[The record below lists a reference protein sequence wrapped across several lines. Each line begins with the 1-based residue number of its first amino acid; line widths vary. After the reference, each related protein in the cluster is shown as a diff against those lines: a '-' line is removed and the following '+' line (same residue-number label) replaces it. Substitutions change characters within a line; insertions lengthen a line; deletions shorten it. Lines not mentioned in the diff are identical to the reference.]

1 MKRHWT
7 QKVCILTMLISL
19 GCAAPATAVDLY
31 GFGSYWDK
39 KDVEGSWG
47 AGLGVTL
54 DLFFIDYLRLDG
66 RVYFFENSDL
76 DKDDSLTLMPID
88 LGLQV
93 HLFPDADV
101 DPYGLAGVSFLYA
114 DADKIDVDSTFGAYI
129 GAGLDVKL
137 GIPFFKLFGE
147 AIYRFSDIDTALRDD
162 VDVSGFTTN
171 IGLKFNF

>member
-7 QKVCILTMLISL
+7 QNVCILIILLSL
-19 GCAAPATAVDLY
+19 SCATPAAALDLY

-39 KDVEGSWG
+39 NDVEGSWG
-47 AGLGVTL
+47 AGLGASL
-54 DLFFIDYLRLDG
+54 PLLIDFIRLDG
-66 RVYFFENSDL
+66 RIYFFENSDL
-76 DKDDSLTLMPID
+76 DTDDSLTLVPVD

-93 HLFPDADV
+93 HLFPDADI
-101 DPYGLAGVSFLYA
+101 DPYGLAGISFLYA

-147 AIYRFSDIDTALRDD
+147 ALYRFSDIDTALRDN
-162 VDVSGFTTN
+162 VDVSGFTAN
-171 IGLKFNF
+171 VGLKFTF

>member
-1 MKRHWT
+1 MGNKRIR
-7 QKVCILTMLISL
+7 QSILLVIL
-19 GCAAPATAVDLY
+19 VLLYAVPAVAVDLY

-39 KDVEGSWG
+39 QDVEGSWG
-47 AGLGVTL
+47 AGLGVTM

-76 DKDDSLTLMPID
+76 DTDDSLTLLPID

-101 DPYGLAGVSFLYA
+101 DPYALAGVSYLYA
-114 DADKIDVDSTFGAYI
+114 DADKIDVDSTFGAYV
-129 GAGLDVKL
+129 GAGVDLQL

-147 AIYRFSDIDTALRDD
+147 AIYRFSDIDTALRDN
-162 VDVSGFTTN
+162 VDVSGFTAN
-171 IGLKFNF
+171 VGLKFNF

>member
-1 MKRHWT
+1 MKKHWT
-7 QKVCILTMLISL
+7 QNVCVLIVL
-19 GCAAPATAVDLY
+19 IALAGATPAAAIDLY

-39 KDVEGSWG
+39 NDVEGSWG
-47 AGLGVTL
+47 AGLGASL
-54 DLFFIDYLRLDG
+54 PIFIDFIRIDG
-66 RVYFFENSDL
+66 RIYFFENSDL
-76 DKDDSLTLMPID
+76 DQDDSLRLVPVD

-93 HLFPDADV
+93 HLFPDGDI

-114 DADKIDVDSTFGAYI
+114 DADRRDVDSTFGSYI

-147 AIYRFSDIDTALRDD
+147 AVYRFSDIDTARGDD
-162 VDVSGFTTN
+162 VDVGGFTAN